1 MSLSRLPKKSE
12 GTASPLASA
21 AALVA
26 SSIGCLG
33 LGLGL
38 GLGLLAGR
46 CGRGFG
52 VLATL
57 KWQRKDTQKMGS
69 ACLHLRAAQLAVLV
83 GVELREDL

>member
-26 SSIGCLG
+26 SSIGCG

-57 KWQRKDTQKMGS
+57 KWQRKDTQKMGR
-69 ACLHLRAAQLAVLV
+69 ACLHLRATQLAVLV
-83 GVELREDL
+83 RVELREDL